1 MKLAEKTQR
10 NYSDS
15 KMKEAAHYSV
25 VSGPDQRSSQNERR
39 NESEN
44 KSDHYNAISIS
55 ISQKDQA
62 DE

>member
-10 NYSDS
+10 NQSAS
-15 KMKEAAHYSV
+15 KMKETAHYSV
-25 VSGPDQRSSQNERR
+25 VSGPDQRSYHNEKR

-55 ISQKDQA
+55 IS
-62 DE
+62 